1 MFTIIHILQ
10 GREAAYSKT
19 KPHFGKF
26 SSVHYLMQTDN
37 IIYFFLNDAVI
48 PRNEHVQFVNC

>member
-1 MFTIIHILQ
+1 MFTIIQILQ

-26 SSVHYLMQTDN
+26 SSVHYLLQTDN
-37 IIYFFLNDAVI
+37 IFCFCLNDAVK
-48 PRNEHVQFVNC
+48 PRNKHVHFVY